1 MKLNDLKKII
11 KEEIAKVLNEAGTK
25 TAPTR
30 EKEKIEIPAPSEE
43 DKEWGSTEILP
54 EPKKAIT
61 PQDKAKAK
69 KISEKISKRY
79 TDILK
84 KKK

>member
-11 KEEIAKVLNEAGTK
+11 KEEIAKVLNEAGTE

-30 EKEKIEIPAPSEE
+30 EKEKTKEKPSKDE
-43 DKEWGSTEILP
+43 DEWETPSITP
-54 EPKKAIT
+54 EPKKANR
-61 PQDKAKAK
+61 PEAAK